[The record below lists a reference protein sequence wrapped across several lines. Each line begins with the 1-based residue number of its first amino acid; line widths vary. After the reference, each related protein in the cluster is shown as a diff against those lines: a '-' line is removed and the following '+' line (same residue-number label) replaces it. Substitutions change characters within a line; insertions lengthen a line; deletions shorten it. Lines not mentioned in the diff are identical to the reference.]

1 MLYVHWCYST
11 SCFLFVL
18 FLLFCCCFLKEVY
31 YHSQPKI
38 MLLLESGAL
47 PDSQIKA
54 ILIHRT
60 AAETEESASHV
71 VLLKLQFAHVA
82 WMRRVQVITKLRFW
96 KEHSC
101 EDTVSGCE
109 CAEQAERCV
118 RAKNKLN
125 FMWEL
130 FEESFRFHISSTYV
144 GLKLRVCL
152 LVVDGYTWFIGLVNC
167 SSIMYASRRAQQ
179 GKRW

>member
-18 FLLFCCCFLKEVY
+18 FLLFCCCFFKGG
-31 YHSQPKI
+31 
-38 MLLLESGAL
+38 LLSFPAQDNVTLGIGSFAWFTDQSNPYSPYSCRDRGECKPCCFVSY
-47 PDSQIKA
+47 
-54 ILIHRT
+54 
-60 AAETEESASHV
+60 V
-71 VLLKLQFAHVA
+71 FAHVA

-167 SSIMYASRRAQQ
+167 SSIMYTSRRAQQ